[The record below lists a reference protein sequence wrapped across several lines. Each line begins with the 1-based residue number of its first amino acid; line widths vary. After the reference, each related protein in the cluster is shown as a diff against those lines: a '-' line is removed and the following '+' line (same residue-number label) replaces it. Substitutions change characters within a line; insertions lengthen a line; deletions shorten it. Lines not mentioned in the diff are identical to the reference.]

1 MNKAAVFYAVVDHGT
16 LACVSIVHER
26 YEEVKAVFPDK
37 EKAQKLVDKY
47 PDGKLRIIAVS
58 ITKL

>member
-1 MNKAAVFYAVVDHGT
+1 MNKAAVFYAVVEHGT

-47 PDGKLRIIAVS
+47 PDEKLRIISVS
-58 ITKL
+58 ITTL

>member
-1 MNKAAVFYAVVDHGT
+1 MNKDAVVEHGT
-16 LACVSIVHER
+16 LACVSVVHER

-47 PDGKLRIIAVS
+47 PNEKLRIIAVS

>member
-1 MNKAAVFYAVVDHGT
+1 MNKDAVFYAVVERGA
-16 LACVSIVHER
+16 LACVSVVHER

-47 PDGKLRIIAVS
+47 PDEKLRIVAVS